1 MQRPD
6 CNNSFTIALIAVGSN
21 LSDRGAMS
29 ESIVRDAIAEVAA
42 RAGNVLSIS
51 SLYRTP
57 AFPPGSGPDFVNAAF
72 ALDWPDGPEPLL
84 ALLHE
89 VEAQFNRTRGARWQ
103 ARTLD
108 LDLIALGDR
117 VCPDAEVQTRWRDL
131 PALEAAQV
139 APDQLILPHPRM
151 QERGFVLV
159 PLADVAPE
167 WRHPL
172 TGRTVAAMLSQRPD
186 KEIAEIHLLSQE

>member
-117 VCPDAEVQTRWRDL
+117 VCPDSEVQTRWRDL
-131 PALEAAQV
+131 PAQEAAQV